1 MGIDVKLIVG
11 FLLVA
16 LIPIKSFALM
26 VGPARY
32 TLHGSGSGSIDG
44 VAFEG
49 QPFVLD
55 MEGLGRNVSRGAES
69 FVSGSHPDSS
79 WFKQDPLSRIVFS
92 LGNATA
98 VALNPL
104 EYQLLAT
111 NYGRHPPVSHIV
123 GGPAL
128 SAISICGA
136 GLESSACRDAATL
149 QLGAFEPLDFGLH
162 HHRVPTVV
170 WGSLQMN
177 TTLGTLQIQDV
188 REARLRIEPPQ
199 TQRPIYASLL
209 AGLSILIFGIRHR
222 AAESG

>member
-1 MGIDVKLIVG
+1 MKLLVG
-11 FLLVA
+11 FFMVA
-16 LIPIKSFALM
+16 LIPIESLALM
-26 VGPARY
+26 AGPARY
-32 TLHGSGSGSIDG
+32 TLHGSGSGSVDG

-55 MEGLGRNVSRGAES
+55 MEGLGRNVSRVAES
-69 FVSGSHPDSS
+69 FVPGNHPDSS

-104 EYQLLAT
+104 EYQLLAS
-111 NYGRHPPVSHIV
+111 NYGRHPPVLHIV

-162 HHRVPTVV
+162 RHRVPTVV

-177 TTLGTLQIQDV
+177 TTLLIRPHKV
-188 REARLRIEPPQ
+188 R
-199 TQRPIYASLL
+199 T
-209 AGLSILIFGIRHR
+209 FG
-222 AAESG
+222 